1 MLDRE
6 REKKKKKKKR
16 KEKGE
21 KRRPMNYTR
30 NIKNRK
36 DKFFVT

>member
-1 MLDRE
+1 MLERE
-6 REKKKKKKKR
+6 GEKKKR
-16 KEKGE
+16 GKGE
-21 KRRPMNYTR
+21 ERRLMNYTW

>member
-1 MLDRE
+1 MLE
-6 REKKKKKKKR
+6 RVK
-16 KEKGE
+16 KEKGKE
-21 KRRPMNYTR
+21 KGKGEERGLMNYTW

>member
-1 MLDRE
+1 MLE
-6 REKKKKKKKR
+6 REGKKKKKER
-16 KEKGE
+16 GKGE
-21 KRRPMNYTR
+21 ERRLMNYTW